1 MRKPL
6 IVWLFLC
13 MAAYP
18 AVEPEFHIPFEKF
31 KLANGLRVIL
41 SRDTSLPVI
50 AVYMVYDVGARSE
63 DKGSGGFALLLE
75 HMMFDGSANVKK
87 GEHAGYVHSNGGELN
102 GTAHL
107 DYTDFYDV
115 LPSNRLALALWLE
128 ADRMRSLAIT
138 EDNLRIGKETVQ
150 QEKRRVYEGQPYRG
164 AIADKWAPLIFSEP
178 HNTRSAMAS
187 ADDLAAAT
195 VDSVATFFRTW
206 YAPNNAVLTISGDF
220 AAADARKMVEQYF
233 GDIASQPQPPR
244 PALSEPARAEGK
256 TLTVPDPLARVP
268 AGVIGWPAPKRHTP
282 DWYALYVLDAMLTAG
297 RSSKLEME
305 MMKGRQSVLQ
315 VDENLGWPSAT
326 PLDFKDPG
334 YFAAFLIYKPNFTP
348 EDVVT
353 QYQQVIDDI
362 AANGIRA
369 TELRRVKAVM
379 KLSKANGLQSSLER
393 ARQLG
398 VAEVI
403 DGDAGAVDRDYAG
416 VLAVTAEQ
424 VQTAARKYLLAARR
438 DVMIVRPA
446 PGAAK

>member
-1 MRKPL
+1 
-6 IVWLFLC
+6 
-13 MAAYP
+13 
-18 AVEPEFHIPFEKF
+18 
-31 KLANGLRVIL
+31 
-41 SRDTSLPVI
+41 
-50 AVYMVYDVGARSE
+50 
-63 DKGSGGFALLLE
+63 
-75 HMMFDGSANVKK
+75 
-87 GEHAGYVHSNGGELN
+87 
-102 GTAHL
+102 
-107 DYTDFYDV
+107 
-115 LPSNRLALALWLE
+115 
-128 ADRMRSLAIT
+128 
-138 EDNLRIGKETVQ
+138 
-150 QEKRRVYEGQPYRG
+150 
-164 AIADKWAPLIFSEP
+164 
-178 HNTRSAMAS
+178 
-187 ADDLAAAT
+187 
-195 VDSVATFFRTW
+195 
-206 YAPNNAVLTISGDF
+206 
-220 AAADARKMVEQYF
+220 
-233 GDIASQPQPPR
+233 
-244 PALSEPARAEGK
+244 
-256 TLTVPDPLARVP
+256 
-268 AGVIGWPAPKRHTP
+268 
-282 DWYALYVLDAMLTAG
+282 
-297 RSSKLEME
+297 

-326 PLDFKDPG
+326 PLDFKDSG